1 MADLQHQATFWDNV
15 PEPPDFD
22 SDPMEDILNWLA
34 IFNLPSGENRKIIK
48 QINKQRFG
56 EVSEAPFEQA
66 GQG

>member
-1 MADLQHQATFWDNV
+1 MADLQHQVTFWDAV

-34 IFNLPSGENRKIIK
+34 IFNLPMGENRKIIK
-48 QINKQRFG
+48 QINKQRFVVAE
-56 EVSEAPFEQA
+56 EVPFEQA